1 MKEQFLLSVEHPILQ
16 NHKAFG
22 QELLPGPAY
31 IDMMYQI
38 FREHGYDYNEL
49 ELCNVSI
56 YNPLVVGQDF
66 NVMVSIQC
74 EEVEEG
80 HWKIVVEGQEKRNQ
94 TLSDEKKRYI
104 TAEMRRVCPITF
116 EETLDLQNAKQQA
129 TQSTSLEQAYE
140 QFRALGLVHTGFM
153 KAIGSTFHAESGVL
167 VNISLDGEALVSA
180 SDVMF
185 HPTLI
190 DASCVGAAILL
201 SSLVH
206 EENQLFLPIFFESFR
221 GEILVQ
227 ENCVTR
233 VQSSSVKRKNEVLS
247 MTLEIFNQEGKKV
260 AEVANYTMKI
270 VRRAELNDSAII
282 EKSQTERG
290 LSSLPLSG
298 SDSNPIIDPN
308 SVTGAEAFL
317 RQLLAKRLDKPEEE
331 IDSYVGYYEMGLD
344 SPGLLE
350 VVKAIETKVEE
361 SLPPTLLFEYTTIA
375 DLSVYLMEKYA
386 SQFNELDSSEKGI
399 DKRIDQSVLLNS
411 AQQWQAN
418 EPETTAQMS
427 QEAQSQDIEEEIAI
441 IGMAGRFP
449 KSNNLE
455 EFWTNL
461 KAGKDCISEVPQ
473 SRWDWKQFEGLT
485 SPSGKSVSK
494 WGGFIDDPDCFDA
507 QFFRI
512 SPREAEI
519 MDPQERLFLETCW
532 EAIEDAG
539 YKPSTLVTPKGPN
552 KRNHVGVFAGVM
564 HKDYALLGSERM
576 SQGQL
581 LPLSLSHSYIANRVS
596 YFCNFHG
603 PSLAIDTL
611 CSASLTAV
619 HMALESIKRK
629 ECEVALAG
637 GVNLSLHPD
646 KYKTLGIANM
656 HSSDGYCRTF
666 GKEGDGYVSAEGTGA
681 VLLKPLR
688 KAIQDGDHIYA
699 VIKGSAVNHVG
710 TVSGITVPSPVAQA
724 DLIATCLEK
733 TGIHPRTI
741 SYIEAHGTGTS
752 LGDPIEIQ
760 GLVKAFQEYTQDRQY
775 CSIGSVKSNV
785 GHGESAAG
793 ICGLI
798 KVALQLHHKTLVPS
812 LHSEEINPFID
823 FTQSPFYV
831 QHQTKEWKQ
840 PVLNENEVAVSY
852 PRRAG
857 LSSFGAYGS
866 NAHIILEEFIP
877 REEQL
882 SPIAGK
888 SFDTFVVPL
897 SAKNEER
904 LRAYVTK
911 LHRYLA
917 VEHSAKSPQSS
928 QEMQDLQIWPMLT
941 AKIKKMLSEIIQVEE
956 DEIENEQE
964 WNEYGIEIAHL
975 TKVKEEIQKDLLID
989 MEVSELI
996 QMGSIASVTAYL
1008 TDHHRDKLITSELIP
1023 SDSPIAVTKKQKE
1036 FLPEKREI
1044 NLVDL
1049 AYTLQIGRE
1058 AMEERVVF
1066 VVQDLA
1072 DLIEK
1077 LEAFSKNIQSI
1088 EQCWEGRIQK
1098 NKDNDRLKDAYKLI
1112 SQWIAQGNY
1121 ALIAESW
1128 AKGLNVDWNL
1138 LYGEC
1143 KPQRIQLPT
1152 YPFAK
1157 NRYWLPELVAK
1168 PQHPLPDQ
1176 VSRATV
1182 QSNLDK
1188 GIISNL
1194 NNDSSEQSLHAE
1206 DSLVGTL
1213 MLTPVWDAV
1222 AVREEQ
1228 SLVPAVSD
1236 RIVMIGGEE
1245 HARNA
1250 LQTIYPNMAM
1260 LDISTGHSI
1269 EEIERMIKEYG
1280 SIDHILCVAPN
1291 NQLQS
1296 MKNETYLNDQKQDV
1310 LLYFRIIKALLLL
1323 GYGSKNLGLSI
1334 ITTQAQPISKNDAVN
1349 PAHASIHGLMGSL
1362 AKEYPNW
1369 KIRLID
1375 MEAGCEWPLISML
1388 TLPVERKGGAW
1399 VYRDGEWHRLQLIPS
1414 GRPSATQSMYRQ
1426 KGVYVVIGGAG
1437 GVGEIWSE
1445 YMIHNYQAQIIWIG
1459 RRQVNDGIRT
1469 KIDRLAGIG
1478 PDPYYIAADASD
1490 RNALQQAYAEI
1501 KQKFGQIHGVV
1512 HSAMVLSE
1520 KRLADMQENEFNAA
1534 LSAKVDVSVR
1544 MAQVFSEEPLDFV
1557 LFFSSLISFI
1567 KNPEQS
1573 HYASGCTFKDAFA
1586 HELALEWPCTVRVM
1600 NWGFWANAEVESLEQ
1615 YQMLHD
1621 MGIGLIEPEDGMKAL
1636 EMLLTESNQQM
1647 ALMKTTKPIPVENMN
1662 PKEYISILTG
1672 NTPSSPSHLLTRMD
1686 TPDLLIQQLKAEKSE
1701 QAQVMNDLLSK
1712 LLFVQL
1718 QEAGVFTEKISHIS
1732 QMRDKA
1738 EPNGAYER
1746 WLEESFSLLI
1756 NKGFLQKE
1764 KDFYTITAPKEM
1776 SAQAV
1781 WKEWGLQTRSWRED
1795 SNSKAQ
1801 VVLVETMLRVLPDIL
1816 AGSVPATDVIFP
1828 NSSMS
1833 LVEGIYK
1840 NNVIADYYNNVLA
1853 DAAVAYLQERLE
1865 QDPTAQISILEIGA
1879 GTGGTSATVFQ
1890 KLEPYQSHI
1899 KEYCYTDLSKA
1910 FFMHAQKEYGPK
1922 NPFLTYQ
1929 LFNVEKP
1936 LWEQDI
1942 RSGKYDLVIAANVL
1956 HATKNIR
1963 QTLRNAKATLKK
1975 NGWLL
1980 INEISENAIFTHL
1993 TFGLLE
1999 GWWLYDDPDVRI
2011 PGCPGL
2017 YPETWQT
2024 LLEREG
2030 FDSVLFFAQENHDLG
2045 QQIIA
2050 AKSDGI
2056 IRQTKRSKSIASSS
2070 KKSIGALERQEA
2082 NNSKVPTAD
2091 KSNTT
2096 NSASANVFGVT
2107 EQMLQ
2112 DHVRELISENLAQ
2125 TLKLDIK
2132 MIDFDDSFADY
2143 GLDSISG
2150 VHLVNTLNEMLK
2162 TDMKTTVLF
2171 DYSSV
2176 NQLTNYILSDFKD
2189 AVSASIGQEMIPTES
2204 LDAESKGYQVAS
2216 SEAEELVDT
2225 DNSVQ
2230 KEPIAIIGMSGRF
2243 AKSNTV
2249 DELWEHLANGEDL
2262 IEEVTRWDLSSVS
2275 NRATPYCNHGSFIDN
2290 IDQFDPL
2297 FFNISGFEAT
2307 YMDPQQRIFLEE
2319 SWKALEDAGYAGDG
2333 INGRL
2338 CGVYVGYNIGDY
2350 VHLIGDDSPAQA
2362 MWGNAPS
2369 IIPARIAYYLNLQ
2382 GPAVTVDT
2390 ACSSSLVAIH
2400 LACQSLWTRETEMAL
2415 AGGVFIQSTPAFYI
2429 NSNRAGMLSPTG
2441 RCHTFDNRA
2450 DGFVPGEGAGVVVL
2464 KRLKDAI
2471 ADGDHIYGVIRGSAI
2486 NQDGT
2491 TNGITAPSANSQE
2504 RLERYVYDTFDVHP
2518 ERIQMVEAHGTGTR
2532 LGDPIEFEALTRAFR
2547 HYTDQKQYCSI
2558 GSIKTNIGHV
2568 TAAAGVAGVIKI
2580 LLSLRHKQIPP
2591 SLHYVEGN
2599 TNIQFAKSP
2608 FYVNTD
2614 LREWEIEENS
2624 KRCAVTSA
2632 FGFSGTNAHMVIE
2645 EAPHS
2650 VRIHQQQPGYLLVLS
2665 ARSYEQLCQ
2674 QVRQLLIHCECEHH
2688 LDLGNISYT
2697 LLLGRKHLNHRLA
2710 CVVRSV
2716 EELIKLLSKWLNRGK
2731 MAQIYVSELLEN
2743 KLREQPSLKR
2753 YGNQCIQNSQTSLHA
2768 DEYLEN
2774 LSTIGEL
2781 YVQGYTLQYEE
2792 LFANDLYSR
2801 IPLPTYPFAKERYW
2815 VAEGNRELHV
2825 VKNERAVT
2833 IESALHS
2840 LLHRNTSD
2848 FTEQRFS
2855 SRFTGKEFFVKDHIL
2870 NRLKVLP
2877 EVIYLEMA
2885 RAGVEIAAGIENEED
2900 TTIRLKDITWVRPIV
2915 VGTKSEDVHIG
2926 LYPQEDGDI
2935 GYEIYTDSQ
2944 LERNQK
2950 VIHSQGKAVLV
2961 SRVEAQKLDV
2971 IDLQAQCSREVI
2983 SDTQWYQALT
2993 AAGLN
2998 YGAGYRSMKALY
3010 VGDDQI
3016 LAELSL
3022 PQSFTDSIEQ
3032 YVLHP
3037 GLVDAALQ
3045 ASVGLYRNLGNTA
3058 LENCADNQV
3067 KVILPISLQELE
3079 ILGPCVSQMWAW
3091 IRSSDVT
3098 SLQENV
3104 QMIDIDIC
3112 DQKGNVCVR
3121 LRGVSSRIV
3130 GVESHLL
3137 NASPSDEYVLPTSF
3151 WEEYATVLEENASTD
3166 ENSEVTLGE
3175 LENGQA
3181 EKGKNTVS
3189 MLDKNKLLKKAT
3201 NYFLQMLSS
3210 FIKMPTHR
3218 IDEEAPLDKY
3228 GIDSIMVVQL
3238 TNELEKDFGSLSKTL
3253 FFEYQNMREVSE
3265 YFLENH
3271 RERLLELLNVEEHS
3285 QVNGMKVTE
3294 AINSANPANS
3304 SFISDTLAKSIKS
3317 NPKVNRFA
3325 SISTERRPEGPQE
3338 SQDIAIIGVSGQYP
3352 GASNVEQF
3360 WNNLRDGIDSI
3371 TEIPVDRWNHDLYYD
3386 STKGKPGKTY
3396 CKWGG
3401 FLDSIDQFDPLF
3413 FNISPL
3419 EAEIVDPKDRL
3430 FLETVWNVMESVGYT
3445 KHTINN
3451 QYQGKVGVYV
3461 GATYQHYHLLN
3472 TDKLKDSLLSL
3483 SSSSS
3488 IANRVSHFFNFQGP
3502 SIAVDT
3508 MCSSSAIAIHMA
3520 CESLKK
3526 GECKLAIAGGVN
3538 LSLHPNK
3545 YIGLSL
3551 LQLVGSHPESR
3562 SFGSGDGY
3570 LPAEG
3575 VGAVLLKPLAKAI
3588 EDNDP
3593 ILAVIKST
3601 AVNHG
3606 GRTNGYGVPNPNA
3619 QAQLIEDNFKKAGI
3633 DPATISYIE
3642 SAANGSAL
3650 GDAIEI
3656 TALRKVFKKTTNE
3669 KTYPIGSVK
3678 SNIGHAEA
3686 ASGISQ
3692 LTKLILQLKY
3702 QQLVPSIKADPLN
3715 PNIRLEDTPF
3725 YIQRE
3730 LEEWKR
3736 PVIRTSTEERE
3747 LPRRAVLSSFGAGG
3761 SNAHIIVEEY
3771 IAPKPEESVTIIE
3784 NTPQMIV
3791 LSAKN
3796 KNRLQ
3801 ESVRQMLQ
3809 FIKDFEHISLADLA
3823 FTLQTAREAMETRLA
3838 IIAAN
3843 REELII
3849 GLQEYLFFTEFDR
3862 REEFTL
3868 PIYTGDLGEQRSEIK
3883 HLLSGKTGE
3892 MFLQVMVA
3900 ELDLEKLGLYWT
3912 NGGEIPWEMI
3922 HQNRIARK
3930 ISLPTYPFQK
3940 RHCWVETRHESVSV
3954 KNCDRNHQ
3962 VNSTV
3967 VIPKA
3972 TEHSMK
3978 AQVLGIISRLLGM
3991 EPSEI
3996 HMDRPLQHYGV
4007 SSIHFIQF
4015 LQQLQTQVNAS
4026 VHLMQLQDCRTVQ
4039 EILDM
4044 LVTLSK
4050 KNSKGPQIESGT
4062 LLAEIWTEFPELVR
4076 LNKGVQGRPVF
4087 WIHGSTGGVE
4097 VYKEIAQYSQRPFYG
4112 IQARGWMNDSS
4123 PLHGIYEMA
4132 TYYVKIIRS
4141 VQPKGPYDLGGYS
4154 LGGLLAYEVTR
4165 QLQVLGE
4172 NVDTLVMLDTY
4183 YDSEIQS
4190 AEISTKSQHLQTIN
4204 IALVAAIPAGQ
4215 ENSIQSLIHRDE
4227 LDCNADDET
4236 FLDQL
4241 IVLAQERGITVPKD
4255 QLKAQIQQNV
4265 KIQKAFEL
4273 KHYTVSPLLD
4283 PHGVT
4288 CYYFRNKSELFLG
4301 ELEPYFVTE
4310 EDSISWDHLPY
4321 WKGWMGQLP
4330 NLNLVD
4336 VDSPNHM
4343 FLLAEPN
4350 SLQAI
4355 IALCEKL
4362 YATENKSF

>member
-1 MKEQFLLSVEHPILQ
+1 MTEQFLLSVEHPILQ

-38 FREHGYDYNEL
+38 FREHGYDYKEL
-49 ELCNVSI
+49 ELRNVSI

-66 NVMVSIQC
+66 DVLVSIQC

-80 HWKIVVEGQEKRNQ
+80 HWKIAVEGQEKRGQ
-94 TLSDEKKRYI
+94 LLSDEKKRYI
-104 TAEMRRVCPITF
+104 TAEMHRVCPIMF
-116 EETLDLQNAKQQA
+116 EETVDLQRAKQQA

-153 KAIGSTFHAESGVL
+153 KALGNSFHAEAGVL
-167 VNISLDGEALVSA
+167 VDISLDGEALESA

-227 ENCVTR
+227 DSCITR
-233 VQSSSVKRKNEVLS
+233 VQASSVKRKNEVLS
-247 MTLEIFNQEGKKV
+247 MTLELFNQDGKKV

-270 VRRAELNDSAII
+270 VRRAEVNNSATL
-282 EKSQTERG
+282 EKSQAEKG
-290 LSSLPLSG
+290 LSSLPSSG
-298 SDSNPIIDPN
+298 SDSTPNLDPK

-317 RQLLAKRLDKPEEE
+317 RQLLATRLDKPEEE

-350 VVKAIETKVEE
+350 VVKAIEIKVEE

-375 DLSVYLMEKYA
+375 ELSGYLMEKYEFH
-386 SQFNELDSSEKGI
+386 FNELNSAEKEI
-399 DKRIDQSVLLNS
+399 EQRVEQSLHLNS
-411 AQQWQAN
+411 SPIWQVN
-418 EPETTAQMS
+418 ERETTAHMN
-427 QEAQSQDIEEEIAI
+427 QEAQSQDNEGDIAI

-455 EFWTNL
+455 EFWANL
-461 KAGKDCISEVPQ
+461 KAGKDCISEVPR

-539 YKPSTLVTPKGPN
+539 YKPSTLVAPKGKN

-603 PSLAIDTL
+603 PSIAIDTL

-656 HSSDGYCRTF
+656 HASDGYCRTF

-840 PVLNENEVAVSY
+840 PVLSENGVSVSY

-882 SPIAGK
+882 SSLAGK
-888 SFDTFVVPL
+888 NSETFVVPL

-904 LRAYVTK
+904 LRAYATK

-917 VEHSAKSPQSS
+917 VEHSAKSVQSNLD
-928 QEMQDLQIWPMLT
+928 MQALQMGPMLT
-941 AKIKKMLSEIIQVEE
+941 AMLKKMLADIIQVEE
-956 DEIENEQE
+956 REIENEQE

-975 TKVKEEIQKDLLID
+975 TKVKEEILKDLLID

-996 QMGSIASVTAYL
+996 QMGSIASVVTYL
-1008 TDHHRDKLITSELIP
+1008 IDHHTDKLIASGLIL

-1036 FLPEKREI
+1036 LLPEKREI
-1044 NLVDL
+1044 NLVDV

-1066 VVQDLA
+1066 VVQDLS
-1072 DLIEK
+1072 DLIGK
-1077 LEAFSKNIQSI
+1077 LEAFSESEQPMD
-1088 EQCWEGRIQK
+1088 QCWRGRIQK
-1098 NKDNDRLKDAYKLI
+1098 NKEHDRHQDAHKLM
-1112 SQWIAQGNY
+1112 SEWIAQGNY
-1121 ALIAESW
+1121 AQIAESW
-1128 AKGLNVDWNL
+1128 AKGLHVDWNL
-1138 LYGEC
+1138 FYGEC
-1143 KPQRIQLPT
+1143 QPKRIALPT

-1157 NRYWLPELVAK
+1157 NCYWLPELVAK
-1168 PQHPLPDQ
+1168 SQPALPDQ
-1176 VSRATV
+1176 VSSAVV

-1188 GIISNL
+1188 NISSDLIN
-1194 NNDSSEQSLHAE
+1194 SSSNQNPNQSLHAE
-1206 DSLVGTL
+1206 DSLVGTF

-1222 AVREEQ
+1222 DVREDH
-1228 SLVPAVSD
+1228 SLFPVVSD
-1236 RIVMIGGEE
+1236 RILMIGGEE
-1245 HARNA
+1245 QARDA
-1250 LQTIYPNMAM
+1250 LKAIYPNMKM
-1260 LDISTGHSI
+1260 LDISISHSI
-1269 EEIERMIKEYG
+1269 EEIGRMLKEYG
-1280 SIDHILCVAPN
+1280 SIDHILCVASHR
-1291 NQLQS
+1291 QIQS
-1296 MKNETYLNDQKQDV
+1296 MENETYLHDQKQEV
-1310 LLYFRIIKALLLL
+1310 LVCFRMIKALLLL

-1334 ITTQAQPISKNDAVN
+1334 ITTQAQPISKKDAVN
-1349 PAHASIHGLMGSL
+1349 PAHASIHGLIGSL

-1369 KIRLID
+1369 KIRLFD
-1375 MEAGCEWPLISML
+1375 MEAGREWPFVSML

-1399 VYRDGEWHRLQLIPS
+1399 VYRDRVWHRMQLIPS
-1414 GRPSATQSMYRQ
+1414 GRPSIQESQSMYRQ

-1445 YMIHNYQAQIIWIG
+1445 YMIHNYQAQIIWMG
-1459 RRQVNDGIRT
+1459 RRQINDGIRT
-1469 KIDRLAGIG
+1469 KLNKLARIG
-1478 PDPYYIAADASD
+1478 PAPIYISADASD
-1490 RNALQQAYAEI
+1490 RKALQQAYAEI

-1512 HSAMVLSE
+1512 HSAMELFE
-1520 KRLADMQENEFNAA
+1520 KRLDDMQEDEFNAA
-1534 LSAKVDVSVR
+1534 LSAKMDVSVR

-1586 HELALEWPCTVRVM
+1586 HQLASEWPCRVRVM

-1621 MGIGLIEPEDGMKAL
+1621 MGIGLLEPREGMQAL

-1647 ALMKTTKPIPVENMN
+1647 AVMKTTKPIPVENMN
-1662 PKEYISILTG
+1662 PKEYMSILTG
-1672 NTPSSPSHLLTRMD
+1672 NTTSSAAHTHLLTRMD
-1686 TPDLLIQQLKAEKSE
+1686 TSNSLIQQVKAEKSE
-1701 QAQVMNDLLSK
+1701 QAQVMNELLSK

-1718 QEAGVFTEKISHIS
+1718 QAAGLFTEKISHIN
-1732 QMRDKA
+1732 QIKDRA
-1738 EPNGAYER
+1738 GLNGAYER
-1746 WLEESFSLLI
+1746 WLEESLSLLI

-1764 KDFYTITAPKEM
+1764 EDFYTITVSQEM
-1776 SAQAV
+1776 NAQAI
-1781 WKEWGLQTRSWRED
+1781 WKEWELQTSSWRED
-1795 SNSKAQ
+1795 ANSQAQ
-1801 VVLVETMLRVLPDIL
+1801 VALVETMLRALPDIL

-1840 NNVIADYYNNVLA
+1840 NNAIADYYNGVLA
-1853 DAAVAYLQERLE
+1853 DAAVSYLQERLE
-1865 QDPTAQISILEIGA
+1865 QEPTAQISILEIGA

-1890 KLEPYQSHI
+1890 KLASYQSHI

-1922 NPFLTYQ
+1922 NPYVTYQ

-1942 RSGKYDLVIAANVL
+1942 RSGEYDLVIAANVL

-1980 INEISENAIFTHL
+1980 INEISDNAIFTHV

-2017 YPETWQT
+2017 YPHTWQT

-2056 IRQTKRSKSIASSS
+2056 IRQTRRSKSIASSD
-2070 KKSIGALERQEA
+2070 KKSIEALERQPA
-2082 NNSKVPTAD
+2082 HHSKAPAAVKGIAASSTSAD
-2091 KSNTT
+2091 
-2096 NSASANVFGVT
+2096 AFGVT

-2132 MIDFDDSFADY
+2132 TIDFDDSFADY

-2150 VHLVNTLNEMLK
+2150 VHLINTLNDMLK

-2176 NQLTNYILSDFKD
+2176 NQLTNYILSDFK
-2189 AVSASIGQEMIPTES
+2189 AVVSASIGQEFLPTDSMDAKSKDYQAIPTE
-2204 LDAESKGYQVAS
+2204 
-2216 SEAEELVDT
+2216 AEEVTET
-2225 DNSVQ
+2225 DHSVQ

-2249 DELWEHLANGEDL
+2249 DELWEHLANGKDL
-2262 IEEVTRWDLSSVS
+2262 IEEVTRWDLSSVT
-2275 NRATPYCNHGSFIDN
+2275 NGATPYCKHGSFIDN

-2333 INGRL
+2333 MNGRP

-2415 AGGVFIQSTPAFYI
+2415 AGGVFVQTTPAFYI

-2518 ERIQMVEAHGTGTR
+2518 EQIQMVEAHGTGTR

-2568 TAAAGVAGVIKI
+2568 TAAAGVAGLIKI

-2591 SLHYVEGN
+2591 SLHYEEGN
-2599 TNIQFAKSP
+2599 TNIQFEESP
-2608 FYVNTD
+2608 FYVNTN
-2614 LREWEIEENS
+2614 LREWEIGANS

-2650 VRIHQQQPGYLLVLS
+2650 VRSHQQQPGYLVVLS
-2665 ARSYEQLCQ
+2665 ARSYEQLRQ
-2674 QVRQLLIHCECEHH
+2674 QVRQLLTHCEREQHV
-2688 LDLGNISYT
+2688 DLGNISYT
-2697 LLLGRKHLNHRLA
+2697 LLLGRKHLNHRFA
-2710 CVVRSV
+2710 FVVRNV
-2716 EELIKLLSKWLNRGK
+2716 DELMKLLSKWLDRGK
-2731 MAQIYVSELLEN
+2731 MAQVYVSELLEN
-2743 KLREQPSLKR
+2743 KIREQPSLKR
-2753 YGNQCIQNSQTSLHA
+2753 YGNQCIQNSQTCFST

-2774 LSTIGEL
+2774 LSTVGEL
-2781 YVQGYTLQYEE
+2781 FVQGYTLHYEG
-2792 LFANDLYSR
+2792 LFANDFYSR
-2801 IPLPTYPFAKERYW
+2801 VPLPTYPFAKERYW
-2815 VAEGNRELHV
+2815 IAKDNKAGHDVINKQE
-2825 VKNERAVT
+2825 VT
-2833 IESALHS
+2833 LESALHP

-2848 FTEQRFS
+2848 FTEQRYS
-2855 SRFTGKEFFVKDHIL
+2855 SRFTGEEFFVTNQFVSKQ
-2870 NRLKVLP
+2870 KVLP
-2877 EVIYLEMA
+2877 EVIHLEMA
-2885 RAGVEIAAGIENEED
+2885 RAGVVMAAGIEYED
-2900 TTIRLKDITWVRPIV
+2900 GTTICLKDVTWADPV
-2915 VGTKSEDVHIG
+2915 VLCTKPEDVHLG
-2926 LYPQEDGDI
+2926 LYPQENGDI
-2935 GYEIYTDSQ
+2935 AYEVYTVAES
-2944 LERNQK
+2944 ERNQRM
-2950 VIHSQGKAVLV
+2950 IHSQGKAILVSKIEAQTLDVKDLLVQCNREVLV
-2961 SRVEAQKLDV
+2961 G
-2971 IDLQAQCSREVI
+2971 
-2983 SDTQWYQALT
+2983 TQFYQTLT
-2993 AAGLN
+2993 SAGFN
-2998 YGAGYRSMKALY
+2998 DRAGYPGIKALY
-3010 VGDDQI
+3010 AGDDQI

-3022 PQSFTDSIEQ
+3022 SQSLSDSVEQ

-3037 GLVDAALQ
+3037 GQIDGALQ
-3045 ASVGLYRNLGNTA
+3045 AAIGLYSNWANTA
-3058 LENCADNQV
+3058 LENCTGNQV
-3067 KVILPISLQELE
+3067 KLGLPISLQELE
-3079 ILGPCVSQMWAW
+3079 VLAPCVSQMWAW
-3091 IRSSDVT
+3091 IRKSDVA

-3104 QMIDIDIC
+3104 QQLEIDLC
-3112 DQKGNVCVR
+3112 DQKGNVCIR
-3121 LRGVSSRIV
+3121 LKGISSRII
-3130 GVESHLL
+3130 GIENHSLKDSAL
-3137 NASPSDEYVLPTSF
+3137 DRYVLPTSSLG
-3151 WEEYATVLEENASTD
+3151 ETASTN
-3166 ENSEVTLGE
+3166 NSEAILAKS
-3175 LENGQA
+3175 NDPM

-3189 MLDKNKLLKKAT
+3189 TLDKNKLLKKAS
-3201 NYFLQMLSS
+3201 NYFRQMLST
-3210 FIKMPTHR
+3210 FIKMPANR

-3228 GIDSIMVVQL
+3228 GIDSIMIVQL
-3238 TNELEKDFGSLSKTL
+3238 TIELEKDFGPLSKTL

-3271 RERLLELLNVEEHS
+3271 RERLLELLNVAEHS
-3285 QVNGMKVTE
+3285 QVHGWKIVE
-3294 AINSANPANS
+3294 PINSASPANS
-3304 SFISDTLAKSIKS
+3304 SLISDASTTSTNSLGSHSKG
-3317 NPKVNRFA
+3317 NRFA
-3325 SISTERRPEGPQE
+3325 SSSTKRYLGCSQERQE
-3338 SQDIAIIGVSGQYP
+3338 IAIIGVSGQYP

-3360 WNNLRDGIDSI
+3360 WNNLRNGIDSI
-3371 TEIPVDRWNHDLYYD
+3371 TEIPQDRWNHNKYYD
-3386 STKGKPGKTY
+3386 PIKGKPGKSY

-3401 FLDSIDQFDPLF
+3401 FIENIDQFDPLF

-3419 EAEIVDPKDRL
+3419 EAEVIDPQDRL
-3430 FLETVWNVMESVGYT
+3430 FLETVWNLMESVGYT
-3445 KHTINN
+3445 KHTIQN
-3451 QYQGKVGVYV
+3451 QYEGKVGVYV
-3461 GATYQHYHLLN
+3461 GSTYQHYHLLHS
-3472 TDKLKDSLLSL
+3472 DKLKNSLLSL
-3483 SSSSS
+3483 ASSSS

-3520 CESLKK
+3520 CESLRK
-3526 GECKLAIAGGVN
+3526 GESTLAIAGGVN
-3538 LSLHPNK
+3538 LTLHPDK
-3545 YIGLSL
+3545 YVGLSM
-3551 LQLVGSHPESR
+3551 LQILGSHPESR

-3575 VGAVLLKPLAKAI
+3575 VGAVLLKPLSKAI
-3588 EDNDP
+3588 EDNDS

-3619 QAQLIEDNFKKAGI
+3619 QAKLIEDNFKKAGI

-3650 GDAIEI
+3650 GDPIEI
-3656 TALRKVFKKTTNE
+3656 TALGKIFNKTTNE

-3702 QQLVPSIKADPLN
+3702 QQLVPSIKADNLN
-3715 PNIRLEDTPF
+3715 PNIRFEDTPF
-3725 YIQRE
+3725 YVQRE

-3736 PVIRTSTEERE
+3736 PVIQTGAHESE
-3747 LPRRAVLSSFGAGG
+3747 LPRRAMLSSFGAGG

-3771 IAPKPEESVTIIE
+3771 IAPQPKDSVITIE

-3796 KNRLQ
+3796 KTSLQ
-3801 ESVRQMLQ
+3801 ASARQMLQ
-3809 FIKDFEHISLADLA
+3809 FINEAEHISLADLA

-3838 IIAAN
+3838 IIVAT
-3843 REELII
+3843 REELVR
-3849 GLQEYLFFTEFDR
+3849 GLQEYLFSTESNT
-3862 REEFTL
+3862 EEAFTL
-3868 PIYTGDLGEQRSEIK
+3868 PIYTGELGQQRSEIT

-3892 MFLQVMVA
+3892 MFLRVMVA
-3900 ELDLEKLGLYWT
+3900 ELDLEKLAVYWT
-3912 NGGEIPWEMI
+3912 NGGEIPWKMI
-3922 HQNRIARK
+3922 HQNRVART

-3940 RHCWVETRHESVSV
+3940 RRCWIGTRRETESV
-3954 KNCDRNHQ
+3954 KDCDYQ
-3962 VNSTV
+3962 VNNSLD
-3967 VIPKA
+3967 IPEAPEK
-3972 TEHSMK
+3972 SMK
-3978 AQVLGIISRLLGM
+3978 EQVLDIISRLLGM
-3991 EPSEI
+3991 EPSEV
-3996 HMDRPLQHYGV
+3996 HLDRPLQQYGM

-4015 LQQLQTQVNAS
+4015 LQQLQVHVNAS
-4026 VHLMQLQDCRTVQ
+4026 VHLLQLQECRTVQ

-4044 LVTLSK
+4044 LATLSK
-4050 KNSKGPQIESGT
+4050 KDTKGPQVPIET
-4062 LLAEIWTEFPELVR
+4062 LLAKTWAEFPELVR
-4076 LNKGVQGRPVF
+4076 LNRGVQGRPVF

-4097 VYKEIAQYSQRPFYG
+4097 VYKEIAQYSERPFYG
-4112 IQARGWMNDSS
+4112 IQAKGWMNDSL
-4123 PLHGIYEMA
+4123 PLQGIYEMA
-4132 TYYVKIIRS
+4132 AYYVKIIRS
-4141 VQPKGPYDLGGYS
+4141 IQPEGPYDLGGYS

-4165 QLQVLGE
+4165 QLQVMGE
-4172 NVDTLVMLDTY
+4172 KVDTLVMLDTY

-4190 AEISTKSQHLQTIN
+4190 AEISTKSKNLQTIN
-4204 IALVAAIPAGQ
+4204 IALVAAKSAEQANPMH
-4215 ENSIQSLIHRDE
+4215 SLIHRDE
-4227 LDCNADDET
+4227 LNCLADDET

-4241 IVLAQERGITVPKD
+4241 IELAQERGIPAPKD

-4265 KIQKAFEL
+4265 RIQKAFDL
-4273 KHYTVSPLLD
+4273 KHYAASPLVD

-4310 EDSISWDHLPY
+4310 EDSLSLDHRAYWQGWIS
-4321 WKGWMGQLP
+4321 QLP

-4343 FLLAEPN
+4343 FLLAEPQ

-4355 IALCEKL
+4355 IAICEKL
-4362 YATENKSF
+4362 YATDDK